1 MVPIEHLGRAL
12 AILRE
17 KHGRTQE
24 EVATAASVT
33 PSMISNY
40 ERGKEKPSLDSLW
53 KILRAMNCTFIDL
66 EAALR
71 LVRGDA
77 FPLHCQN
84 WSVTI
89 DSPEYGLIGGGRQP
103 GEIFDA
109 DLDLSGL
116 KVGGKPLS
124 VDAEQAML
132 TMMQLMLRLFTAL
145 DRDPRQRQDDPD
157 DGP

>member
-24 EVATAASVT
+24 EVSTVASVT

-53 KILRAMNCTFIDL
+53 KILTAMNCTFIDL

-71 LVRGDA
+71 LVCGEA

-89 DSPEYGLIGGGRQP
+89 DSPEYALIGGSRQP

-116 KVGGKPLS
+116 RVGGKPLTLE
-124 VDAEQAML
+124 VEQTML
-132 TMMQLMLRLFTAL
+132 AMMQLMLRFFTAMDRGRKN
-145 DRDPRQRQDDPD
+145 DRDDQA
-157 DGP
+157 